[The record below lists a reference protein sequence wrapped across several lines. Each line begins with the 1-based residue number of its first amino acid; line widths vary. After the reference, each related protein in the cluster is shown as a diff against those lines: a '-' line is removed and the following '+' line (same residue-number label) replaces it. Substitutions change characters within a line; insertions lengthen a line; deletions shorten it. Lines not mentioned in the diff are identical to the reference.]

1 MTSLFRGAFET
12 MNGISSLVL
21 SFLSVPTIAWR
32 NRSLLLMLSRR
43 NVESRYKGSVLG
55 LVWSFVQPLLMM
67 TVYTIV
73 FGVFFGATW
82 PGEIGRNPWAFP
94 VLALCGMS
102 TFSIFSESVSACCGE
117 ILGNPN
123 YVKKVLFPLE
133 LLPFSRVLATVA
145 LNLTWFVLLFFGA
158 VFLLGRISFTMLL
171 LPVMLVP
178 LILFTLGISFFVSSL
193 SVYLRDTQHLVSVV
207 IQVLFFLTPI
217 FYSLEGIE
225 PCAATI
231 LSMSP
236 LAYVVETIR
245 AVFIYGQMPNWHQF
259 GMVTAACFVVMQLG
273 FVWFEKTKKGFA
285 DVI

>member
-1 MTSLFRGAFET
+1 
-12 MNGISSLVL
+12 
-21 SFLSVPTIAWR
+21 
-32 NRSLLLMLSRR
+32 MLTRR

-73 FGVFFGATW
+73 FGVFFGAKW
-82 PGEIGRNPWAFP
+82 SGEFANEKWAYP
-94 VLALCGMS
+94 VLVLCGMS
-102 TFSIFSESVSACCGE
+102 TFSIFSESVLSCCGE

-123 YVKKVLFPLE
+123 YVKKVVFPLE
-133 LLPFSRVLATVA
+133 LLPLSRVLSTVMLDLA
-145 LNLTWFVLLFFGA
+145 WFILLFFGS
-158 VFLLGRISFTMLL
+158 VFLLGKISLTMLF
-171 LPVMLVP
+171 LPMMLVP
-178 LILFTLGISFFVSSL
+178 LVSFTLGVSFFVSSL
-193 SVYLRDTQHLVSVV
+193 SVYLRDTQHLVAVV

-217 FYSLEGIE
+217 FYSLQGIDQR
-225 PCAATI
+225 AARI

-259 GMVTAACFVVMQLG
+259 GMVTAVCFVVMQLG
-273 FVWFEKTKKGFA
+273 FVWFEKTKRGFA